1 MAEKSKNEIYKSCE
15 KTVVTEENTA
25 ECVSDAFSQD
35 EVFVPTALREEISA
49 SPVSEEQTP
58 VNTVSQEEQTSV
70 NTVREEQVPVLS
82 EEEKLKA
89 QKKKRRNSILL
100 NVLFLVI
107 NAIIVLVLLLLE
119 DKSGDKVAGS
129 QAMKLFAENW
139 YYTALAFFMYFVI
152 AFSDSIVFAALI
164 KKTGVKSSPA
174 LPLKVSFMGRYYDR
188 ITPWSMGG
196 EPFQV
201 ATLMRGGLSGGDSC
215 AVTMSRHI
223 VRFFSTAIAVIVIL
237 IASRITT
244 NVYVMV
250 VAILSVAAGLIIPS
264 FMLLCAFKPKIG
276 LKIGEGVIN
285 FLHKIKIVKNYD
297 KQLKKMQNDVNNFLS
312 GIKYLST
319 NKAMIALIAFS
330 AIVELF
336 ANNSVPFFVIRGLGH
351 TEVTFWH
358 TLVLCIFVNYASS
371 FAPTPGGAGIAELSF
386 YAIFAAY
393 VEEGYLFWAV
403 LFWRIAI
410 FFVPVFIGFALQIF
424 DSVKNIFDTRK
435 SR

>member
-1 MAEKSKNEIYKSCE
+1 MAEENKNEIYKPCE
-15 KTVVTEENTA
+15 KTVATEENAA
-25 ECVSDAFSQD
+25 ENPSDVLSQG
-35 EVFVPTALREEISA
+35 
-49 SPVSEEQTP
+49 
-58 VNTVSQEEQTSV
+58 VSQEVSRDEVSASQEVLQEFSD
-70 NTVREEQVPVLS
+70 EENPVAS
-82 EEEKLKA
+82 EEEKLKT

-100 NVLFLVI
+100 NVLFLAI
-107 NAIIVLVLLLLE
+107 NAVIVLVLVLLE
-119 DKSGDKVAGS
+119 DKSGDKVAGNE
-129 QAMKLFAENW
+129 AMKLFAENW
-139 YYTALAFFMYFVI
+139 RYTVCAFLMYFVI

-164 KKTGVKSSPA
+164 KKTGAKCSSV

-188 ITPWSMGG
+188 ITPWSTGG
-196 EPFQV
+196 EPFQI
-201 ATLMRGGLSGGDSC
+201 AALMRGGLSGGDSC

-223 VRFFSTAIAVIVIL
+223 VRFFSTAVAVVTIL

-250 VAILSVAAGLIIPS
+250 VAVLSVAAGLIIPS

-276 LKIGEGVIN
+276 LKIGEGLIK

-312 GIKYLST
+312 GMKYLST
-319 NKAMIALIAFS
+319 NKAMIALIALS
-330 AIVELF
+330 AMIELF

-410 FFVPVFIGFALQIF
+410 FFVPVVIGFVLQTLE
-424 DSVKNIFDTRK
+424 SVKNIVATRK
-435 SR
+435 NR